1 MEKSYVLSALV
12 DNHPGVLSRISGL
25 FTRRDYNIDSLTVA
39 ATEHINVSRMTISV
53 TGEPSVVEQIEK
65 QLAKQEDVRNVV
77 FLSTDNAVIREYVLI
92 KICCDIS
99 RRHEVISTGSIFRAK
114 VIDVSEHS
122 LMFELTGDSGKV
134 DAFIELM
141 KPFKILQVV
150 RSGVSALPRGEGFK
164 DEK

>member
-39 ATEHINVSRMTISV
+39 ATEHSDLSRMTITV
-53 TGEPSVVEQIEK
+53 TGEPATIEQIEK
-65 QLAKQEDVRNVV
+65 QLAKQEDVKGVV
-77 FLSTDNAVIREYVLI
+77 FLDGSNAVCREYVLV
-92 KICCDIS
+92 KVKCDIS
-99 RRHEVISTGSIFRAK
+99 HRHEVISTGSIFRAG
-114 VIDVSEHS
+114 VIDVSENT

-141 KPFKILQVV
+141 KPFEILQVV
-150 RSGVSALPRGEGFK
+150 RSGVSALPRG
-164 DEK
+164 